1 MPPTRDERKQL
12 VADGYDRMSD
22 RYAAWAAQIEG
33 DPRDRMITELTRRL
47 PLGGRLLDLGCGS
60 GVPSTKVLA
69 EQFEVVGVDF
79 STAQIERARVNV
91 PTAEFLV
98 ADLTE
103 FEFPDASFDA
113 VTAFY
118 ALDHVPREQHRALF
132 SRVARWLV
140 PDGLFL
146 ASTGH
151 KDEADWTGEWLGVP
165 TYFSS
170 HAPDVTRRLLADAG
184 FELEIDEIV
193 EIVEPEGAE
202 SFLWILAR
210 EAGPL
215 SPARTV
221 RGDESRTDASPGC

>member
-1 MPPTRDERKQL
+1 MPPARDERKQL
-12 VADGYDRMSD
+12 VADGYDQMAD
-22 RYAAWAAQIEG
+22 RYAAWAAKIEG
-33 DPRDRMITELTRRL
+33 DPRDRMIAELTRRL

-69 EQFEVVGVDF
+69 DHFDVVGVDF
-79 STAQIERARVNV
+79 STAQIEKARVNV

-98 ADLTE
+98 ADVTQV
-103 FEFPDASFDA
+103 EFPDASFDA
-113 VTAFY
+113 VTSFY
-118 ALDHVPREQHRALF
+118 ALDHVPRELHATVF
-132 SRVARWLV
+132 ARVARWLI
-140 PDGLFL
+140 PGGLFL

-151 KDEADWTGEWLGVP
+151 KDEADWTGEWLGVQ

-193 EIVEPEGAE
+193 EIVEPEGRE

-210 EAGPL
+210 KP
-215 SPARTV
+215 
-221 RGDESRTDASPGC
+221 RG